1 VRAVARATTLA
12 EVNVIKQ
19 HHNQK
24 ICRHLWAA
32 MPAGDGLFL
41 AIGQLK
47 ATAKG
52 VFSCYHKMINH
63 NYRIRVID
71 YFDPSRKTATRVSKD
86 YITQ

>member
-1 VRAVARATTLA
+1 MRAVVRATTLA
-12 EVNVIKQ
+12 EVNVNKL
-19 HHNQK
+19 NQM
-24 ICRHLWAA
+24 INRHLWAA

-47 ATAKG
+47 ANANA
-52 VFSCYHKMINH
+52 VFSCYHKLIDH

-71 YFDPSRKTATRVSKD
+71 YFDPRRKTATGSSKD